1 MNQTELSS
9 YLEKMRQGD
18 SVLKMQFNFLF
29 VAFATADSSATQPI
43 PPLRFGKYQSQRPH
57 SYPFY
62 KPYSTLF
69 DLNLIEDNEPIHI
82 QAIQ

>member
-9 YLEKMRQGD
+9 YLETMRLGNTG
-18 SVLKMQFNFLF
+18 LKMQFNFLF
-29 VAFATADSSATQPI
+29 VAFAGADRSATEPI
-43 PPLRFGKYQSQRPH
+43 PPLHFGKYQSQRPH

-69 DLNLIEDNEPIHI
+69 DLNLIEEDEPVHI
-82 QAIQ
+82 QTI